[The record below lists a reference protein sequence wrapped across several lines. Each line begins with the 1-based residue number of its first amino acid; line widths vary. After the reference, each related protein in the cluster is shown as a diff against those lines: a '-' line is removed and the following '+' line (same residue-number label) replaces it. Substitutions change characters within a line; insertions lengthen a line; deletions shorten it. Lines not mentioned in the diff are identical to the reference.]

1 MTKATAKTALTLSAA
16 VFALGGV
23 AAPAGATMD
32 NHSEMKASADVAT
45 VGGAEMYPTKTIV
58 ENASNSPIHT
68 TLVAAVKAADLVE
81 TLSSDGP
88 FTVFAPTNAA
98 FEKLPD
104 GTVDMLLK
112 PESKRA
118 LTTVLAYHVVPGNVS
133 AAQLI
138 EMIEAG
144 GGTATLNTAVEGAT
158 LTAQIMDGNVVLTD
172 ARGGTATVT
181 QADVVQS
188 NGVIHV
194 TDSVS
199 LPG

>member
-1 MTKATAKTALTLSAA
+1 MTKAITKTALTLSAA
-16 VFALGGV
+16 ALSLGVV
-23 AAPAGATMD
+23 AAPAGAQMSAE
-32 NHSEMKASADVAT
+32 SEVST
-45 VGGAEMYPTKTIV
+45 VGGAEMYPSRTIA
-58 ENASNSPIHT
+58 ENAAESPIHT

-81 TLSSDGP
+81 TLSGDGP

-112 PESKRA
+112 PENKQTLR
-118 LTTVLAYHVVPGNVS
+118 TVLAYHVVPGNVS
-133 AAQLI
+133 AAQLVQ
-138 EMIEAG
+138 MIEEG
-144 GGTATLNTAVEGAT
+144 GGTAKLPTAVEGAV
-158 LTAQIMDGNVVLTD
+158 LTASMVDGEVLLTD
-172 ARGGTATVT
+172 ARGNTATVT
-181 QADVVQS
+181 QTDVAQS

>member
-1 MTKATAKTALTLSAA
+1 MTKVTAKTALTLSAA
-16 VFALGGV
+16 VFALGAV
-23 AAPAGATMD
+23 AAPAGAAMD
-32 NHSEMKASADVAT
+32 NHAEMKAEANVPT
-45 VGGAEMYPTKTIV
+45 VGGAEMYPTKNIV
-58 ENASNSPIHT
+58 ENAANSPIHT

-81 TLSSDGP
+81 TLSGDGP
-88 FTVFAPTNAA
+88 YTVFAPTNAA

-104 GTVDMLLK
+104 GTVEMLLK
-112 PESKRA
+112 PESKQA

-144 GGTATLNTAVEGAT
+144 GGTAVIPTAVEGAT
-158 LTAQIMDGNVVLTD
+158 LTAEIMDGNVVLTD

-181 QADVVQS
+181 QTDVVQS